1 MTTILLFLFIFNV
14 PLKGLPVGTAAIVSF
29 FLLAERLLRS
39 KEFLIDARPVYT
51 IGLFIVS
58 LGGYYTFM
66 TFLYGKN
73 DFSFIH
79 LIIKN
84 LVIIPIGAYLLIE
97 RISQNKYAL
106 SPIAMFKTI
115 NYAFII
121 QGTIIIASLTVPQIR
136 EFFHALNAHE
146 YFATVSARY
155 GYFRALGF
163 AYSVTY
169 DLSVAFAISLFLLFY
184 LWQHKQIG
192 LFSGAFVL
200 CIYFVSLAVSGR
212 TGLVISTFLIGGS
225 VIWYGRN
232 LVRGKLN
239 RRLFNTSL
247 LSLTAIFVGIV
258 ISFLASPR
266 IIDFILKPI
275 LLFTS
280 GQLRETGSFALTFQ
294 ALEWPETIPLLL
306 FGAGQ
311 YLGTTDGWRYY
322 GNTDIG
328 YLRLLHVLGICGIL
342 ILYGNIFRLSYQILH
357 RFKKVNLPSYG
368 WMWIAI
374 LVSGLLVDIKGHF
387 TFNHYFLSFLFL
399 FYFCSFKLVKDM
411 QKDG

>member
-1 MTTILLFLFIFNV
+1 M
-14 PLKGLPVGTAAIVSF
+14 PLKGVPLGTAAIVSL
-29 FLLAERLLRS
+29 FLLAEKLFRS
-39 KEFLIDARPVYT
+39 KEFLIDARAVYT

-58 LGGYYTFM
+58 LGGYYTVL
-66 TFLYGKN
+66 TFLYGKY
-73 DFSFIH
+73 DLSFIH

-84 LVIIPIGAYLLIE
+84 LIIIPIGAYLLIE
-97 RISQNKYAL
+97 RISRNRHEL
-106 SPIAMFKTI
+106 LPIAMFKNI

-121 QGTIIIASLTVPQIR
+121 QATIIIASLTVPQIR

-169 DLSVAFAISLFLLFY
+169 DLSVAFAFCLFLLFY
-184 LWQHKQIG
+184 LWQQKHIQ
-192 LFSGAFVL
+192 LFAGAIVL

-212 TGLVISTFLIGGS
+212 TGLVISTLLIGGS
-225 VIWYGRN
+225 LIWYGRD
-232 LVRGKLN
+232 LVRGRLN

-247 LSLTAIFVGIV
+247 LSLTAIFAGIV
-258 ISFLASPR
+258 IAFLASPR

-275 LLFTS
+275 ALFAS

-294 ALEWPETIPLLL
+294 GLEWPETVPLMF

-311 YLGTTDGWRYY
+311 YLGSTDGWRYY

-342 ILYGNIFRLSYQILH
+342 ILYSNMFRLSYQILH

-368 WMWIAI
+368 WIWIAI
-374 LVSGLLVDIKGHF
+374 LISGLLVDIKGHF

-399 FYFCSFKLVKDM
+399 FYFCSLKLVKDM
-411 QKDG
+411 QQDG

>member
-1 MTTILLFLFIFNV
+1 MHDQ
-14 PLKGLPVGTAAIVSF
+14 S
-29 FLLAERLLRS
+29 
-39 KEFLIDARPVYT
+39 T

-97 RISQNKYAL
+97 RISQNKYEL

-169 DLSVAFAISLFLLFY
+169 DLSVAFAISLFTIL
-184 LWQHKQIG
+184 LWQHKQI
-192 LFSGAFVL
+192 AF
-200 CIYFVSLAVSGR
+200 
-212 TGLVISTFLIGGS
+212 
-225 VIWYGRN
+225 
-232 LVRGKLN
+232 
-239 RRLFNTSL
+239 
-247 LSLTAIFVGIV
+247 
-258 ISFLASPR
+258 FLALLFYV
-266 IIDFILKPI
+266 FILFHLPCQGELVW
-275 LLFTS
+275 LLAPF
-280 GQLRETGSFALTFQ
+280 
-294 ALEWPETIPLLL
+294 
-306 FGAGQ
+306 
-311 YLGTTDGWRYY
+311 
-322 GNTDIG
+322 
-328 YLRLLHVLGICGIL
+328 
-342 ILYGNIFRLSYQILH
+342 
-357 RFKKVNLPSYG
+357 
-368 WMWIAI
+368 
-374 LVSGLLVDIKGHF
+374 
-387 TFNHYFLSFLFL
+387 
-399 FYFCSFKLVKDM
+399 
-411 QKDG
+411 